1 MKTKNTTADA
11 AQYDATGEAVSDAI
25 AMIHEAISETARH
38 NTAHDFTEMQAALMK
53 LSSEIEHYAS
63 GQI

>member
-1 MKTKNTTADA
+1 MTMKTTTADA

-25 AMIHEAISETARH
+25 AMIDEAISETARH
-38 NTAHDFTEMQAALMK
+38 NTAHDFTEMQAALTK

-63 GQI
+63 DRL